1 MTSMEISFL
10 LEHYN
15 TAHRKTILLMYKD
28 ITAKLVNY
36 LIQQST
42 NTSTTRVKYLTKN
55 ISYCKPYSV

>member
-1 MTSMEISFL
+1 MEITFL
-10 LEHYN
+10 LEHYD
-15 TAHRKTILLMYKD
+15 TPHPQSILLVYKN

-36 LIQQST
+36 LMQQST